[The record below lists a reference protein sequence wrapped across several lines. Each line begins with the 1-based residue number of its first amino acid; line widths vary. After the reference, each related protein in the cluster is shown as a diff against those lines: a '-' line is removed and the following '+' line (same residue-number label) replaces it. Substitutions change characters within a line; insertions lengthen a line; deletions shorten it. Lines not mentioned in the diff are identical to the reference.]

1 MIDEHHEELASLYA
15 LDLLEGS
22 ERAQFESVLRGDSA
36 LLVLVRDLRNA
47 AASLAFTAPATP
59 LPAQFKDRVLSSI
72 EGHPAAKSGGP
83 GQVVRPPLAVF
94 RTFLPWFAAAG
105 FALGAGWLAGLYS
118 LSRTELSLARSQE
131 NLASLA
137 LKSAANQLEAER
149 ILATHQ
155 VAGLTQQLKTQG
167 DLAHFKITTLASMLN
182 NSPQALAVAVWD
194 PAKQEGVLQV
204 EKLPAL
210 ATNQDYQ
217 LWVVDPQYP
226 IPVDGGVFTVNPSGG
241 ARVAFKSKQPVN
253 VINAFA
259 VTLER
264 KGGVPKAEG
273 PFVLL
278 GK

>member
-1 MIDEHHEELASLYA
+1 MIDELREEIASLYA
-15 LDLLEGS
+15 LDLLDGT
-22 ERAQFESVLRGDSA
+22 ERTQFESAMTADAA
-36 LLVLVRDLRNA
+36 LQTLVRDFRNA
-47 AASLAFTAPATP
+47 AAALAFAAPATP
-59 LPAQFKDRVLSSI
+59 PPAELKERVLSSI
-72 EGHPAAKSGGP
+72 EEHAESGPAAP
-83 GQVVRPPLAVF
+83 GHVVRPPPSVF

-105 FALGAGWLAGLYS
+105 FAVGAGWLATLYS
-118 LSRTELSLARSQE
+118 LSRTELSLARTQE
-131 NLASLA
+131 NLVSLA

-149 ILATHQ
+149 ILTGRQ
-155 VAGLTQQLKTQG
+155 VAELNQQLMAQG
-167 DLAHFKITTLASMLN
+167 DLAHFKITTLASLLN
-182 NSPQALAVAVWD
+182 NSPQALAVAIWD

-210 ATNQDYQ
+210 AANQDYQ
-217 LWVVDPQYP
+217 IWVVDPQYP
-226 IPVDGGVFTVNPSGG
+226 IPVDGGVFSVNPAGG